1 MTYIHKRVGTRLT
14 KVNATNMKTV
24 LSDSKK
30 VTDQG
35 CLTNSLLINYKT
47 NNDIS
52 MRSSYHGN
60 VDPVKKGHS
69 CCIIPL
75 ARNFK

>member
-1 MTYIHKRVGTRLT
+1 
-14 KVNATNMKTV
+14 MKTV

-30 VTDQG
+30 ITDQG

-60 VDPVKKGHS
+60 VDPVKKSHS

-75 ARNFK
+75 ARNFKWESSTLGLPNLRSFPE